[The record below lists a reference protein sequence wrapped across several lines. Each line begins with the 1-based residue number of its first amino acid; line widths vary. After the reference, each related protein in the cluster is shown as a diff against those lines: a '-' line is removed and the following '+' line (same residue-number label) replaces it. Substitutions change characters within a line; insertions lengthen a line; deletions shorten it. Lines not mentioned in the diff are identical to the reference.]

1 MRPLLNVEYE
11 ILGTLYFTETYHKI
25 IEEVNYPENIVAA
38 SLRFLIENKLI
49 AVLVFDETEKKLVK
63 TLIYDKDN
71 LQEYSFVATRLGLNM
86 HLIS

>member
-11 ILGTLYFTETYHKI
+11 ILGTLYFKETYNKI

-49 AVLVFDETEKKLVK
+49 AVLVFDETEMKLVK

-71 LQEYSFVATRLGLNM
+71 LQEYSFPPLS
-86 HLIS
+86 HLA